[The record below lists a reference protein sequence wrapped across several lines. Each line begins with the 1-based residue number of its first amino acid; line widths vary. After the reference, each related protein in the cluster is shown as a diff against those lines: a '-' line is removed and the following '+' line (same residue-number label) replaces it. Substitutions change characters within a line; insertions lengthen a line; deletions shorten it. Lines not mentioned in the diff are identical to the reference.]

1 MEKDNLQAWLESEC
15 KIQFWAKNMI
25 AKNKQ
30 EVKEL
35 NRMSISSI
43 KQTLKK

>member
-1 MEKDNLQAWLESEC
+1 MEKDNLQIWLETEC
-15 KIQFWAKNMI
+15 KIQAWAKKMI

-30 EVKEL
+30 EVKEI
-35 NRMSISSI
+35 NTMSISSI